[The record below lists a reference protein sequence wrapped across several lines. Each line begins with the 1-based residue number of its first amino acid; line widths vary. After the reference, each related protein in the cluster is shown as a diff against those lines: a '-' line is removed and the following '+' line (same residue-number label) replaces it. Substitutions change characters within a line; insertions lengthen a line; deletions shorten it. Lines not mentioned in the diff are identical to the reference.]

1 MIALLQ
7 AIAGLCILY
16 FGGETLLRGAVA
28 LASRFGLSSLA
39 IGLTV
44 VAFGTSAPELAI
56 SLNAALNNASDIA
69 LGNVIGS
76 NIANLGL
83 ILGLSAV
90 ISPLLV
96 QAKIIRL
103 DAPIML
109 ASVLLFAV
117 FLLDNQIGR
126 LEGIILSTGLLA
138 YIAFTFIQ
146 ARKEPEVIQ
155 EEFLQGVPKT
165 RGRLTIDLGLVILG
179 LGLLILGGKLL
190 VLAAVTIALQLGM
203 SEAVIGL
210 TIVALGTSLPELTA
224 TLVAARRG
232 YGDIAIGNI
241 IGSNIFNMLGILGI
255 TTLVTPLESGNI
267 LWGDILCMTLL
278 SLLTYLFLF
287 TLGKLERSE
296 GVILVLM
303 YCSYTFWL
311 IIR

>member
-1 MIALLQ
+1 
-7 AIAGLCILY
+7 
-16 FGGETLLRGAVA
+16 
-28 LASRFGLSSLA
+28 
-39 IGLTV
+39 
-44 VAFGTSAPELAI
+44 
-56 SLNAALNNASDIA
+56 
-69 LGNVIGS
+69 
-76 NIANLGL
+76 
-83 ILGLSAV
+83 
-90 ISPLLV
+90 
-96 QAKIIRL
+96 
-103 DAPIML
+103 ML

-155 EEFLQGVPKT
+155 EEFLQGVPQT

>member
-16 FGGETLLRGAVA
+16 FGGETLVRGAVA

-44 VAFGTSAPELAI
+44 VAFGTSAPELAV
-56 SLNAALNNASDIA
+56 SLNAGLNNASDIA

-117 FLLDNQIGR
+117 FLVDNQIGR
-126 LEGIILSTGLLA
+126 LEGIILSTGLIA

-155 EEFLQGVPKT
+155 EEFLQGVPQT
-165 RGRLTIDLGLVILG
+165 RGRLSIDLGLVILG
-179 LGLLILGGKLL
+179 LGLLVLGGKLL

-287 TLGKLERSE
+287 TRGKLERSE
-296 GVILVLM
+296 GVILVLI
-303 YCSYTFWL
+303 YCAYTFWL

>member
-16 FGGETLLRGAVA
+16 FGGETLVRGAVA

-44 VAFGTSAPELAI
+44 VAFGTSAPELAV

-155 EEFLQGVPKT
+155 EEFLQGVPQT

-287 TLGKLERSE
+287 TRGKLERSE
-296 GVILVLM
+296 GVILILM
-303 YCSYTFWL
+303 YCTYTFWL

>member
-1 MIALLQ
+1 LIALLQ

-16 FGGETLLRGAVA
+16 FGGETLVRGAVA

-44 VAFGTSAPELAI
+44 VAFGTSAPELAV

-155 EEFLQGVPKT
+155 EEFLQGVPQT

-287 TLGKLERSE
+287 TRGKLERSE

-303 YCSYTFWL
+303 YCTYTFWL

>member
-1 MIALLQ
+1 LIALLQ

-103 DAPIML
+103 DALIML

>member
-155 EEFLQGVPKT
+155 EEFLQGVPQT

-232 YGDIAIGNI
+232 YGNIAIGNI

>member
-44 VAFGTSAPELAI
+44 VAFGTSAPELAV

-103 DAPIML
+103 DALIML

-155 EEFLQGVPKT
+155 EEFLQGVPQT

>member
-16 FGGETLLRGAVA
+16 FGGETLVRGAVA

-44 VAFGTSAPELAI
+44 VAFGTSAPELAV

-155 EEFLQGVPKT
+155 EEFLQGVPQT

-232 YGDIAIGNI
+232 YGNIAIGNI

-287 TLGKLERSE
+287 TRGKLERSE

>member
-1 MIALLQ
+1 LHQYCYLP
-7 AIAGLCILY
+7 
-16 FGGETLLRGAVA
+16 
-28 LASRFGLSSLA
+28 S
-39 IGLTV
+39 
-44 VAFGTSAPELAI
+44 
-56 SLNAALNNASDIA
+56 
-69 LGNVIGS
+69 
-76 NIANLGL
+76 
-83 ILGLSAV
+83 
-90 ISPLLV
+90 
-96 QAKIIRL
+96 
-103 DAPIML
+103 
-109 ASVLLFAV
+109 

-241 IGSNIFNMLGILGI
+241 FGSNIFNMLGILGI

>member
-44 VAFGTSAPELAI
+44 VAFGTSAPELAV

-155 EEFLQGVPKT
+155 EEFLQGVPQT

-241 IGSNIFNMLGILGI
+241 FGSNIFNMLGILGI

-267 LWGDILCMTLL
+267 LWGDVLCTTLL

-296 GVILVLM
+296 GVILILM
-303 YCSYTFWL
+303 YCTYTFWL

>member
-16 FGGETLLRGAVA
+16 FGGETLVRGAVA

-44 VAFGTSAPELAI
+44 VAFGTSAPELAV

-155 EEFLQGVPKT
+155 EEFLQGVPQT

>member
-44 VAFGTSAPELAI
+44 VAFGTSAPELAV

-155 EEFLQGVPKT
+155 EEFLQGVPQT

-232 YGDIAIGNI
+232 YGNIAIGNI

>member
-44 VAFGTSAPELAI
+44 VAFGTSAPELAV

-126 LEGIILSTGLLA
+126 LEGIILITGLLA

-155 EEFLQGVPKT
+155 EEFLQGVPQT

>member
-16 FGGETLLRGAVA
+16 FGGETLVRGAVA

-44 VAFGTSAPELAI
+44 VAFGTSAPELAV

-155 EEFLQGVPKT
+155 EEFLQGVPQT

-287 TLGKLERSE
+287 TRGKLERSE

>member
-7 AIAGLCILY
+7 AITGLCILY

-44 VAFGTSAPELAI
+44 VAFGTSAPELAV

-103 DAPIML
+103 DALIML

>member
-44 VAFGTSAPELAI
+44 VAFGTSAPELAV

-126 LEGIILSTGLLA
+126 LEGIILITGLLA

>member
-1 MIALLQ
+1 LIALLQ

-28 LASRFGLSSLA
+28 LASHFGLSSLA

-44 VAFGTSAPELAI
+44 VAFGTSAPELAV

-83 ILGLSAV
+83 ILGLSAM

-96 QAKIIRL
+96 QANIIRL

-155 EEFLQGVPKT
+155 EEFLQGVPQT

>member
-44 VAFGTSAPELAI
+44 VAFGTSAPELAV

-155 EEFLQGVPKT
+155 EEFLQGVPQT

-296 GVILVLM
+296 GVILILM
-303 YCSYTFWL
+303 YCTYTFWL

>member
-1 MIALLQ
+1 LIALLQ

-16 FGGETLLRGAVA
+16 FGGETLVRGAVA

-44 VAFGTSAPELAI
+44 VAFGTSAPELAV

-155 EEFLQGVPKT
+155 EEFLQGVPQT

-232 YGDIAIGNI
+232 YGNIAIGNI

-287 TLGKLERSE
+287 TRGKLERSE

>member
-44 VAFGTSAPELAI
+44 VAFGTSAPELAV

-155 EEFLQGVPKT
+155 EEFLQGVPQT

>member
-44 VAFGTSAPELAI
+44 VAFGTSAPELAV

-103 DAPIML
+103 DAPHHACI
-109 ASVLLFAV
+109 
-117 FLLDNQIGR
+117 
-126 LEGIILSTGLLA
+126 ST
-138 YIAFTFIQ
+138 
-146 ARKEPEVIQ
+146 
-155 EEFLQGVPKT
+155 
-165 RGRLTIDLGLVILG
+165 
-179 LGLLILGGKLL
+179 
-190 VLAAVTIALQLGM
+190 
-203 SEAVIGL
+203 
-210 TIVALGTSLPELTA
+210 
-224 TLVAARRG
+224 
-232 YGDIAIGNI
+232 AI
-241 IGSNIFNMLGILGI
+241 
-255 TTLVTPLESGNI
+255 
-267 LWGDILCMTLL
+267 CR
-278 SLLTYLFLF
+278 LF
-287 TLGKLERSE
+287 T
-296 GVILVLM
+296 
-303 YCSYTFWL
+303 
-311 IIR
+311 

>member
-1 MIALLQ
+1 LIALLQ

-16 FGGETLLRGAVA
+16 FGGETLVRGAVA

-44 VAFGTSAPELAI
+44 VAFGTSAPELAV

-155 EEFLQGVPKT
+155 EEFLQGVPQT

-287 TLGKLERSE
+287 TRGKLERSE

>member
-232 YGDIAIGNI
+232 YGNIAIGNI

>member
-1 MIALLQ
+1 LIALLQ
-7 AIAGLCILY
+7 AITGLCILY

-103 DAPIML
+103 DALIML

-232 YGDIAIGNI
+232 YGNIAIGNI

>member
-1 MIALLQ
+1 LIALLQ

-126 LEGIILSTGLLA
+126 LEGIILITGLLA

-232 YGDIAIGNI
+232 YGNIAIGNI

>member
-44 VAFGTSAPELAI
+44 VAFGTSAPELAV

-296 GVILVLM
+296 GVILILM
-303 YCSYTFWL
+303 YCTYTFWL